1 MRKEI
6 EDLNYLNGKLKNDR
20 EKLLLR
26 IREVEFEFKEK
37 EKLVLREIRHAKTY
51 FEKKIKIRENVY

>member
-1 MRKEI
+1 M
-6 EDLNYLNGKLKNDR
+6 NGKLKNDR

-51 FEKKIKIRENVY
+51 FEKKIKIRENVYEEEI